1 MTPSQQEAEAMKR
14 IRDWIA
20 RSVAQQI
27 RRMVEGWAK

>member
-1 MTPSQQEAEAMKR
+1 MTPSQQEAQAMKR
-14 IRDWIA
+14 LTEWIN